1 MQCFQSF
8 ITFRGAA
15 FIKTNIATFFYD
27 SALEW
32 YTLELS
38 DFDQNAWNND
48 FGIKCWIKTFSH
60 HFKVLTSVALY
71 LLMDKTYTFDNVWA

>member
-1 MQCFQSF
+1 MQHFQSF

-15 FIKTNIATFFYD
+15 FIKTNIATFFYG
-27 SALEW
+27 SVLEW

-38 DFDQNAWNND
+38 NFDQNAWNND
-48 FGIKCWIKTFSH
+48 LGIKSWIKTFSH